1 MVKIKRQVEMKHG
14 DFAKYMVDKFGFLS
28 YESKLTEGDYVGSPS
43 SRFDISL
50 HLPST
55 EIDDLPLI
63 QIMEN
68 GVVIETSEEITEDTV
83 IDELLMIYD
92 GGGSEL
98 TYNKSLN
105 NLGLSQLKS
114 AYIMND
120 DLRLILIW
128 RDGRLIE

>member
-1 MVKIKRQVEMKHG
+1 MKIKTKKQ
-14 DFAKYMVDKFGFLS
+14 LN
-28 YESKLTEGDYVGSPS
+28 
-43 SRFDISL
+43 
-50 HLPST
+50 LPQ
-55 EIDDLPLI
+55 LI
-63 QIMEN
+63 EWAWDNDVKGKTFYARETGMEN
-68 GVVIETSEEITEDTV
+68 VHFNTSGRAEFSSVHQFSSDDYFTVEVEEEITEDTV

-128 RDGRLIE
+128 RDGKLVE